1 MLRDVENNPTASYIN
16 ANFIRGLD
24 EAPDVYIAA
33 QVRWVLDRLFCR
45 GVVGASLYLPK
56 FLRFSGG
63 PMKDTVVDFWRM
75 IWQCNVKVIAM
86 ATNLEEG
93 GVFGKLKL

>member
-1 MLRDVENNPTASYIN
+1 MFT
-16 ANFIRGLD
+16 
-24 EAPDVYIAA
+24 
-33 QVRWVLDRLFCR
+33 
-45 GVVGASLYLPK
+45 SL
-56 FLRFSGG
+56 LRFVGCSIGYFVEGWLVRHYIFLNFCASQG